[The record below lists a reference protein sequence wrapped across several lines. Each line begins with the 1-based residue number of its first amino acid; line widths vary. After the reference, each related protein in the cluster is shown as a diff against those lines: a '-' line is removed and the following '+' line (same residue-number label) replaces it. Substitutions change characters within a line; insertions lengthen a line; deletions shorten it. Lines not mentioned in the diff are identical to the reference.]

1 MGAQKELIYD
11 VVVIGGGP
19 AGGHCARKLAKSGV
33 KVLLVEKTK
42 NFEENSF
49 SSAGMILETLTEFD
63 IPDFVVGSYWNRII
77 IESSTKSY
85 SWESSHNQGAVLDFG
100 KLRQFLADE
109 CLKYNG
115 DVLMGHRYLSKKQ
128 TNFGISI
135 DLKNTFTN
143 EIIQVQSKLVVDATG
158 PARKVMF
165 DENEE
170 QPQMLVASAVEFL
183 IEVPQ
188 DVYDRCAK
196 ALVFFMGKKFSDDG
210 YSWIFP
216 MENRILKVGSGKIFY
231 EIKKSS
237 SSKMLTEKVIKDYL
251 GLESYKLINSH
262 GGVYR
267 FSKGLNDVFYRNKV
281 VGIGDVISSVNP
293 LGGEGIRFAMQS
305 SEMLVPF
312 ILNYLETG
320 ENQFEIYRKKWR
332 KKHQLKWRISEELCK
347 KVYIDYDD
355 KKLDLRLSQYHKV
368 SNMEDLIDILFRFNF
383 KKVFFRIVISYTKNF
398 KTKLL
403 GRNINKT

>member
-85 SWESSHNQGAVLDFG
+85 SWESSHNQGAVLDFA

-403 GRNINKT
+403 GRKINKT